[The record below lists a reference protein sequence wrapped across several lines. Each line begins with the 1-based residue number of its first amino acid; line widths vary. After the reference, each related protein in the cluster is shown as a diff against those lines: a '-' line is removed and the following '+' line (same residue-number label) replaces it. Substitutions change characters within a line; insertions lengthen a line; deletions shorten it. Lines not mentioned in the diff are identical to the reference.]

1 MAAAAWPVVASAAL
15 VAGSATMTLFLPE
28 GGPLTR
34 QMVLHLGVMNVA
46 APLLA
51 LGLSRPLAVPPW
63 MSAGL
68 QMALL
73 WAWHLPAVQQAAAG
87 QPLLQAGMLGL
98 LGLAALAF
106 WSAIVRSVGDGRW
119 TALAVLL
126 VTGKLACLLG
136 AVLILAPRDLYGL
149 PGLALA
155 LCAAGPSTPADQH
168 LAGLL
173 MVTACPLSY
182 LVAGVALAA
191 RALADLDTASG

>member
-15 VAGSATMTLFLPE
+15 VAGSATITLGLPD

-34 QMVLHLGVMNVA
+34 QMVVHLGVMNVA

-51 LGLSRPLAVPPW
+51 LGLARPLPVPPW
-63 MSAGL
+63 VSAGVQL
-68 QMALL
+68 ALL
-73 WAWHLPAVQQAAAG
+73 WAWHLPAVQQAAAVR
-87 QPLLQAGMLGL
+87 PLLQAGMLVL

-106 WSAIVRSVGDGRW
+106 WSAIVRSVDHARW

-136 AVLILAPRDLYGL
+136 AVLILAPRDLYEL
-149 PGLALA
+149 PSLSLA
-155 LCAAGPSTPADQH
+155 LCVTGPSTPADQH

-182 LVAGVALAA
+182 LVAGVAVAA
-191 RALADLDTASG
+191 RALADLDAAPG